1 MEPFKI
7 GSKFIFKGIVN
18 LIAPNRLLT
27 FDGFFKMKSNCNLI
41 KEEWVGFSSE
51 INPKRIQ
58 FKLDS
63 ELRNDEGDRL
73 ATGILMNL
81 DSTHMYTSFLS
92 LKERPI
98 DVEIVSAN
106 TYLVYDKRTSSFI
119 MQERILLLIYLY

>member
-1 MEPFKI
+1 
-7 GSKFIFKGIVN
+7 
-18 LIAPNRLLT
+18 
-27 FDGFFKMKSNCNLI
+27 MKSNCNLI

-51 INPKRIQ
+51 INPKQII

-73 ATGILMNL
+73 STGILMNL

-98 DVEIVSAN
+98 DVEIVIN
-106 TYLVYDKRTSSFI
+106 TYLSYDKRTSSFI
-119 MQERILLLIYLY
+119 IQR